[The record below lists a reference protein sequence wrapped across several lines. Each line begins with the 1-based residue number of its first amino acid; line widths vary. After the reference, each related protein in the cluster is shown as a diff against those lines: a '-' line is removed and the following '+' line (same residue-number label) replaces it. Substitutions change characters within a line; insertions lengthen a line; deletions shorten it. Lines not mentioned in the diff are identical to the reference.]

1 MRYTDRHK
9 AERWGRRAEALA
21 CWSLRL
27 KGYSILARRQRT
39 PVGEI
44 DIVARH
50 GSVLAIVEVKARRS
64 SEDAHS
70 ALAARQR
77 ARLARAA
84 AWLVGNTSG
93 YANLSIRF
101 DFIVIVPWR
110 WPRHIADAW
119 RDGE

>member
-1 MRYTDRHK
+1 MRSTNRHK
-9 AERWGRRAEALA
+9 AERWGRSAEALA

-27 KGYSILARRQRT
+27 KGYAILARRQRT

-44 DIVARH
+44 DIVARR

-64 SEDAHS
+64 SEDAHLGIGG
-70 ALAARQR
+70 APA

-93 YANLSIRF
+93 YADLSVRF